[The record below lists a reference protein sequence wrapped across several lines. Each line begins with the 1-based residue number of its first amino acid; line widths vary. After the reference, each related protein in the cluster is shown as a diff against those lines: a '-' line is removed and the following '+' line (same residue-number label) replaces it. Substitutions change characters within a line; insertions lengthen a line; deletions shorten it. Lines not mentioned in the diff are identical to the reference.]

1 MFNMLYKDNITKLM
15 GLEEAIVE
23 QVEETSTEH
32 HIYLEMLRKEH
43 PCPRC
48 GKEQTKSTIIVSRK

>member
-1 MFNMLYKDNITKLM
+1 MLYKDNITKLM

-23 QVEETSTEH
+23 RVEETSTEH

-43 PCPRC
+43 PCPR
-48 GKEQTKSTIIVSRK
+48 KEQTKSTTIVSRK